1 MCLSLQSNNTA
12 YAIYNDEVPRS
23 DSTNWKRG
31 HTKGTG
37 RVPSCCFLLF
47 KAVHNI
53 YLSVCQSA
61 YLKIL
66 PKAKLENDLHDAWF
80 DV

>member
-1 MCLSLQSNNTA
+1 MRSLIQTPPAGKEDTPKVQGESPA
-12 YAIYNDEVPRS
+12 AVS
-23 DSTNWKRG
+23 S
-31 HTKGTG
+31 
-37 RVPSCCFLLF
+37 FLKLC
-47 KAVHNI
+47 I